1 MSSCSTDERDDSLD
15 IQPGIGSLTPKKA
28 RLMLKAAD
36 DADLPIQGRRFVIT
50 GFLGNYYGV
59 DVHAGRDGHSVRLI
73 CKQNE
78 TVFNGEDF

>member
-1 MSSCSTDERDDSLD
+1 MSDERDDSVD
-15 IQPGIGSLTPKKA
+15 IQPGYGSLTAKKA

-36 DADLPIQGRRFVIT
+36 DADLPIEGRRFVIT

-73 CKQNE
+73 CKHNE
-78 TVFNGEDF
+78 VTFDGEDF